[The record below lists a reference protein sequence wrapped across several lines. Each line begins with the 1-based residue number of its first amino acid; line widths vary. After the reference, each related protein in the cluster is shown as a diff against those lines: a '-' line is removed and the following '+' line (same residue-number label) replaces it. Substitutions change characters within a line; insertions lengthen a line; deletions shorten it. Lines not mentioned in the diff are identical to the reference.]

1 MDTSGAF
8 DTLTVATGRA
18 LAIAALLAAFTSP
31 AAADVCNH
39 FRAALALR
47 DVAWRTFMEQIE
59 AGSPDVDAAA
69 SVYHAAKLAIGI
81 PARAVE
87 RTINDEAAV
96 ATIDAVR
103 AVRREMDIA
112 FEKVGAWFPTNPRV
126 PAPFLPFYV
135 KMSEADAALSE
146 AYHEA
151 LKAAACR

>member
-1 MDTSGAF
+1 MDTSGVF
-8 DTLTVATGRA
+8 DTLTAATWRA
-18 LAIAALLAAFTSP
+18 LAIAALLTTFASP
-31 AAADVCNH
+31 TAADVCND

-47 DVAWRTFMEQIE
+47 DVAWRTLVEQLE

-69 SVYHAAKLAIGI
+69 SAYHAAKLATCI

-87 RTINDEAAV
+87 KTINDEAAI
-96 ATIDAVR
+96 ATIEAVR
-103 AVRREMDIA
+103 AVRREMNLA
-112 FEKVGAWFPTNPRV
+112 FERVRVWFPTRPRV

-135 KMSEADAALSE
+135 KMSEADATLSE